1 MSQLLSDLSR
11 FMQER
16 VDVLLDC
23 IFGTEIK
30 LSLCMPGSLT
40 NSSSRSIFDVLFT
53 SQHLRSYACYATV
66 HKCHQQMHWEMSWDS
81 LRPCQPLEMYLT
93 TLSMARQI
101 NGVDFAYDLA

>member
-1 MSQLLSDLSR
+1 
-11 FMQER
+11 MQER

-23 IFGTEIK
+23 IFGPEIK
-30 LSLCMPGSLT
+30 L
-40 NSSSRSIFDVLFT
+40 
-53 SQHLRSYACYATV
+53 YACYATV